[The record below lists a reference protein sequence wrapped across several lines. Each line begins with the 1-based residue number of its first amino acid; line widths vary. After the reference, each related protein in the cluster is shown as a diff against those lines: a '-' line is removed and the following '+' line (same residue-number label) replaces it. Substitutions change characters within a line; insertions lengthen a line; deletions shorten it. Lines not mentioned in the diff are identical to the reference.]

1 MQSKSL
7 FAMTIVSNLAVDPL
21 LVTSVNRIFEQNG
34 IRIRIATV
42 NYDEYCST
50 ESLQRFAES
59 DFIVILLNFENAY
72 PGLLDGD
79 STTDV
84 SAIVDFE
91 LEKARRIREAVNE
104 NSNASVLW
112 FGYEDWQWNSSF
124 VFGSQHALNGLVD
137 KINAQIREE
146 LDSEITFID
155 TKRVIASIGIS
166 NAYSIKNK
174 YRWNY
179 LYSQSLSEKIGLKLI
194 MALS

>member
-1 MQSKSL
+1 MQDKSL
-7 FAMTIVSNLAVDPL
+7 FELTIVSNMSVEPF
-21 LVTSVNRIFEQNG
+21 LVPSVNRIFEQNG

-174 YRWNY
+174 YRWNH
-179 LYSQSLSEKIGLKLI
+179 LYSQSLSEKIGLKSI

>member
-1 MQSKSL
+1 MQDKSL
-7 FAMTIVSNLAVDPL
+7 FELTIVSNMSVEPF
-21 LVTSVNRIFEQNG
+21 LVPSVNRIFEQNG

-112 FGYEDWQWNSSF
+112 FGYEDWQWNSPF

-174 YRWNY
+174 YRWNH

>member
-1 MQSKSL
+1 M
-7 FAMTIVSNLAVDPL
+7 
-21 LVTSVNRIFEQNG
+21 
-34 IRIRIATV
+34 
-42 NYDEYCST
+42 
-50 ESLQRFAES
+50 
-59 DFIVILLNFENAY
+59 NFENAY

-124 VFGSQHALNGLVD
+124 VFGSQRALNGLVD

-174 YRWNY
+174 YRWNH